1 MALFGYLNGLSI
13 KVLAVL
19 MILVI
24 TTALMG
30 KARKVII
37 FDLKIITS
45 LFDCAT
51 AAVVLAPGL
60 TYWLI
65 TKQIQKKTFC

>member
-1 MALFGYLNGLSI
+1 MALIGYLNGLSI

-37 FDLKIITS
+37 FDLKNITS
-45 LFDCAT
+45 LFDCGT